1 MQSVLHVLK
10 TRTVLLVARAAETT
24 AVPVGGFIP
33 KIWATAVGIAV
44 YAILAALAAFCE
56 ISAELLSVPWTFWLT
71 SLHCRQT
78 SSASADSGG

>member
-1 MQSVLHVLK
+1 MQSILHALQ
-10 TRTVLLVARAAETT
+10 TRTVLLVTLAAETT
-24 AVPVGGFIP
+24 AIPVGGFIP

-44 YAILAALAAFCE
+44 YAILATLAAFCK
-56 ISAELLSVPWTFWLT
+56 ISAEVLSVPWISWLT